1 MHAMAGEQLPQVK
14 SAILEV
20 IEDATVSKN
29 IKVRLE
35 QVIKILDDD
44 ADVSVRVNRVLNEI
58 DELSNDANLQPYIR
72 TQMWNIAS
80 MLENT

>member
-1 MHAMAGEQLPQVK
+1 MAGEQLPQVK